1 MGIPMFKST
10 SSCRAAGMLVCLVT
24 GAALAQGAVF
34 VRGNVLL
41 ADGQPP
47 PDKVEIELVC
57 QAQVQPQGKTD
68 SKGGFVLEL
77 GADRSQGSGSA
88 SASKP
93 PGAALGG
100 ALSGQSQ
107 APGGSVMSLMGCSLR
122 GALRG
127 YVSES
132 ADLSRVRAGDTNDVG
147 TIILRPLADAPGGT
161 VSVTSLNAPTDAR
174 KAFRNAQEHVAARR
188 PAQAEKELAKAVQ
201 FYPQYAE
208 AWQELG
214 SVLLTLNRPA
224 EARKAF
230 LQSIASDAIF
240 ARPYLSLT
248 RLSAVEKNWEDVV
261 EKAGALLK
269 LNSQESAQAFYYRA
283 VAHYN
288 LDHNDKAFDDAQQAV
303 ELDTAHTVPLAEQLL
318 GVLFS
323 MRGDHK
329 AAAEQ
334 YRNYIQ
340 HVPATTNV
348 TAVKALL
355 AEAESRAAQG
365 GR

>member
-1 MGIPMFKST
+1 MIP
-10 SSCRAAGMLVCLVT
+10 GVLVWLVA
-24 GAALAQGAVF
+24 GAALAQGAVY
-34 VRGNVLL
+34 VRGKVLL
-41 ADGQPP
+41 SDGQPP

-68 SKGGFVLEL
+68 SRGGFVLEL
-77 GADRSQGSGSA
+77 GADRAQGAGSA
-88 SASKP
+88 SASLP
-93 PGAALGG
+93 PGATFGG
-100 ALSGQSQ
+100 ALSGQTQ

-147 TIILRPLADAPGGT
+147 TIILRRLADAPGGT
-161 VSVTSLNAPTDAR
+161 VSVTSLNAPADAK
-174 KAFRNAQEHVAARR
+174 KAFQKAQEQVAARR
-188 PAQAEKELAKAVQ
+188 PLEAEKEFAKAVQ
-201 FYPQYAE
+201 LYPKYAE

-214 SVLLTLNRPA
+214 SALLAQKRPA
-224 EARKAF
+224 EARKAY
-230 LQSIASDAIF
+230 LESIASDPRF
-240 ARPYLSLT
+240 EKPYLSLAT
-248 RLSAVEKNWEDVV
+248 LSAVEKNWQDVLD
-261 EKAGALLK
+261 KAGALLQ
-269 LNSQESAQAFYYRA
+269 LNSHEYPQAFYYRA

-288 LDHNDKAFDDAQQAV
+288 LDNNDKAFDDAQQAV
-303 ELDTAHTVPLAEQLL
+303 KLDTAHTVPLAEQLL

-334 YRNYIQ
+334 FRNYLQ
-340 HVPATTNV
+340 HVSPATNV

-355 AEAESRAAQG
+355 AEAESRAAQS